1 MELAISFDLLLEIV
15 YRLIGKGLGG
25 VGWKMKVPWCECI
38 LALFFTRPSVFNP
51 CNLAACCRMSI
62 GYKQWGWI
70 YFFSELLLFL
80 KKAEALKLGSVRWQ
94 MASQSLRLGLC
105 WRKLWFYLLNQSI
118 GGFCCTWNRPKLLMS
133 FPGLIHARIWSRK
146 SFEDVRKTICLTW
159 ATWGYFYY
167 ELLF

>member
-1 MELAISFDLLLEIV
+1 MECTNQAGKKCCKVWILKNSSTSNTFETNFKGWPEEVKMELAISFDLLLEIV

-80 KKAEALKLGSVRWQ
+80 KKAEALKLGSVRWHLKV
-94 MASQSLRLGLC
+94 SDLDIVEESSNFTC
-105 WRKLWFYLLNQSI
+105 
-118 GGFCCTWNRPKLLMS
+118 
-133 FPGLIHARIWSRK
+133 
-146 SFEDVRKTICLTW
+146 
-159 ATWGYFYY
+159 
-167 ELLF
+167 